1 MKVVEQGEELEQIV
15 AVVVMYFC
23 LFYVNF
29 IRLLNYELTLLNETY
44 GDG

>member
-1 MKVVEQGEELEQIV
+1 MKAVEQDEELEQIV

-23 LFYVNF
+23 LFHVNF
-29 IRLLNYELTLLNETY
+29 IRLLNYKLTLLNETY